1 MRKTLFFIPFVF
13 FLVLGAIFYLQ
24 LGKNTQY
31 MPSALVGQKVPDFK
45 LVSLT
50 TDQLVTQND
59 LPNRPY
65 LINFWGTWCPACHLE
80 HPFLVELADQGI
92 PILGIDYKDDKSRAE
107 QWLVQ
112 KGNPYE
118 SVLMDE
124 MGHFGVDMGVTGAPE
139 TFVVDGS
146 GVIVYRHQGVI
157 NAENW
162 PVIKGYLK

>member
-31 MPSALVGQKVPDFK
+31 MPSALVGQKIPDFK

-80 HPFLVELADQGI
+80 HPFLLELADLGI

>member
-1 MRKTLFFIPFVF
+1 
-13 FLVLGAIFYLQ
+13 
-24 LGKNTQY
+24 
-31 MPSALVGQKVPDFK
+31 
-45 LVSLT
+45 
-50 TDQLVTQND
+50 
-59 LPNRPY
+59 
-65 LINFWGTWCPACHLE
+65 
-80 HPFLVELADQGI
+80 LVELADQGI